1 MARLSSSEKCL
12 ECLAS
17 TGVYTPVTMF
27 PSRPA
32 DRPDRKRSSADD
44 NRGDV
49 DSDIRDDCK
58 PVVADDKAR
67 AERLADST
75 GNGDPSLGGSGE
87 EWEGFILSESAIQ
100 ASRLCGAVSFE
111 THEIFPAGNRDMCLM
126 SCAAPRNSTPRI
138 TARARGVPAANHV
151 EPVERLHQRV

>member
-1 MARLSSSEKCL
+1 MQDSPVAAFCHVSAAVGDLVPPVPGDSGDISSNSPGSPS
-12 ECLAS
+12 ATSADSPS
-17 TGVYTPVTMF
+17 T
-27 PSRPA
+27 PA
-32 DRPDRKRSSADD
+32 GRPDRKRSSVDD

-58 PVVADDKAR
+58 PVVVDDKAR

-87 EWEGFILSESAIQ
+87 EWEGFILSGSAIQ

-111 THEIFPAGNRDMCLM
+111 THEIFQLGIGIC
-126 SCAAPRNSTPRI
+126 
-138 TARARGVPAANHV
+138 V
-151 EPVERLHQRV
+151 